1 MKKYIIY
8 IVLLFG
14 IFSLS
19 AQEKKYNIY
28 RTIPL
33 AQSIK
38 EVGGNPFILNRE
50 SKIYYPKKDQ
60 NLKQIAVFLSEYI
73 QIAEGFKIEIST
85 ESPKNNGIALQDNFK
100 SDNKEAY
107 NFTVNQNQILING
120 ASSAGTFYGI
130 QLLRKVLF
138 ENETKSQIELPAVE
152 ITDYPRFAYRGMHL
166 DVARHFASVEFVKKY
181 IDLLALHNINTFHW
195 HLTDDQGWRV
205 EIKKYPKLTQI
216 GAFRT
221 ETQVGKQVGVYDGKP
236 HGGFYTQEQIKEIVA
251 YAQQRFIT
259 TIPEIDL
266 PGHMVAALASYPELG
281 CVGEGYEVYKKWGV
295 SDDVLCIGNEK
306 TFTFLEDVFTELI
319 PLFPSKY
326 LHIGGDECPKKAW
339 EKCPKCQAK
348 IAELG
353 LEKDSQHSAEEK
365 LQSYCMSRIE
375 KFLNA
380 KGKQVIG
387 WDEILEGG
395 IAPNATIMSWRSAQ
409 AGVDAVKQ
417 GHKAIMTPSSHVYFD
432 YYQSTDAVSEPLAI
446 GGFTNIERVYSF
458 EPIPNGL
465 TEAEKKLV
473 IGAQA
478 NLWREYIDSDA
489 QTEYMVLPR
498 LAALSEVVW
507 TNTDKKNYGDFL
519 NRLSDFLKIYD
530 KLNYNYAKHILEVS
544 PEYKVDTENGQLI
557 LNLKTSSKSPIYYT
571 VDGSEPTLKNKKY
584 TESIIIRN
592 SVTVKAAVISEQ
604 YMSKVFTKK
613 FEFNKATAKP
623 IVLKNEPIE
632 RYRFNG
638 GKTLVDGRIGT
649 IAFSTGDWIALYK
662 DDFEATID
670 LKSVQEVK
678 EVSMNT
684 FTSPNDWIFGPK
696 QFQVLVSK
704 DRINFTP
711 AHNEDLQIAQKGDG
725 PKIINLKAVFAT
737 QNARYVKIKAPIFEQ
752 IPEWHYSAGQPTFLF
767 VDEITIN

>member
-1 MKKYIIY
+1 MKIYIIY
-8 IVLLFG
+8 IVCLFKIG
-14 IFSLS
+14 LAV
-19 AQEKKYNIY
+19 AQTDKYNLY
-28 RTIPL
+28 KTIPL
-33 AQSIK
+33 VQDIK
-38 EVGGNPFILNRE
+38 EKQGQSFVL
-50 SKIYYPKKDQ
+50 SSDLKIYYPKNDE
-60 NLKQIAVFLSEYI
+60 NLKQTAIFLSEYI
-73 QIAEGFKIEIST
+73 KLSNGLQLIVSVSA
-85 ESPKNNGIALQDNFK
+85 PKGKGIVLQNTYK
-100 SDNKEAY
+100 NENKEAY
-107 NFTVNQNQILING
+107 NFSVNQNQILING
-120 ASSAGTFYGI
+120 ASSAGTFYGV
-130 QLLRKVLF
+130 QLLRKVLL
-138 ENETKSQIELPAVE
+138 ENETKSQIKLPPVE

-216 GAFRT
+216 GAFRN
-221 ETQVGKQVGVYDGKP
+221 ETQVGKQTGVYDGKP
-236 HGGFYTQEQIKEIVA
+236 HGGFYTQEQIKEVVA
-251 YAQQRFIT
+251 YAQNRFIT
-259 TIPEIDL
+259 IIPEIDL

-281 CVGEGYEVYKKWGV
+281 CVGKGYEVYKKWGV
-295 SDDVLCIGNEK
+295 SDDVLCIGNEQ
-306 TFTFLEDVFTELI
+306 TFTFLEGIFSELI

-326 LHIGGDECPKKAW
+326 FHIGGDECPKKRW

-348 IAELG
+348 IIELG
-353 LEKDSQHSAEEK
+353 LKKDSHHSAEEK

-432 YYQSTDAVSEPLAI
+432 YYQSTDAASEPLAI

-465 TEAEKKLV
+465 TENEKKLV

-478 NLWREYIDSDA
+478 NIWREYINTDA

-507 TNTDKKNYGDFL
+507 TNADKKNYGDFL

-544 PEYKVDTENGQLI
+544 PEYIVDTENGQLI

-571 VDGSEPTLKNKKY
+571 LDGAEPTIKSKKY
-584 TESIIIRN
+584 TESIIIN
-592 SVTVKAAVISEQ
+592 DAVTVKAAVISEN
-604 YMSKVFTKK
+604 YASKVFTKK

-623 IVLKNEPIE
+623 IVLKNEPVE

-638 GKTLVDGRIGT
+638 GKTLVDGRTGT
-649 IAFSTGDWIALYK
+649 TAFSTGDWIALYK

-670 LKSVQEVK
+670 LKSVQQVT

-696 QFQVLVSK
+696 QFQVFVST
-704 DRINFTP
+704 DGINFTQV
-711 AHNEDLQIAQKGDG
+711 HSEDLKIAEKGDG
-725 PKIINLKAVFAT
+725 PKITNLKAIFAS
-737 QNARYVKIKAPIFEQ
+737 QEARYVKIKAPIFEK

-767 VDEITIN
+767 VDEITIK

>member
-1 MKKYIIY
+1 MKKYIIF

-14 IFSLS
+14 VFLLS
-19 AQEKKYNIY
+19 AQEKKYEIY

-33 AQSIK
+33 AQNINSVSGK
-38 EVGGNPFILNRE
+38 PFVLSSKTKIYSPKNDSGLNR
-50 SKIYYPKKDQ
+50 
-60 NLKQIAVFLSEYI
+60 IAVFLSEYI
-73 QIAEGFKIEIST
+73 EIAKGIKVQVT
-85 ESPKNNGIALQDNFK
+85 NSPLKENVIVLENSLKSNN
-100 SDNKEAY
+100 SEAY
-107 NFTVNQNQILING
+107 TFDVNQNKINING
-120 ASSAGTFYGI
+120 ASSAGTFYGV
-130 QLLRKVLF
+130 QLLRKVLL
-138 ENETKSQIELPAVE
+138 ENEAKLQIELPAVA

-205 EIKKYPKLTQI
+205 EIKKYPKLTQV
-216 GAFRT
+216 GAIRT

-236 HGGFYTQEQIKEIVA
+236 HGGFYTQEQIKEVVA
-251 YAQQRFIT
+251 YAQKRFIT

-326 LHIGGDECPKKAW
+326 YHIGGDECPKKRW

-353 LEKDSQHSAEEK
+353 LKKDSQHSAEEK

-380 KGKQVIG
+380 RGKQVIG

-395 IAPNATIMSWRSAQ
+395 IAPNATIMSWRSSQ

-432 YYQSTDAVSEPLAI
+432 YYQSTDAASEPLAI
-446 GGFTNIERVYSF
+446 GGFINMERVYSF

-465 TEAEKKLV
+465 TQEEKKLV

-478 NLWREYIDSDA
+478 NLWREYINTDS

-507 TNTDKKNYGDFL
+507 MEPEKKNYGDFL
-519 NRLSDFLKIYD
+519 NRLSGFLKIYD

-571 VDGSEPTLKNKKY
+571 LDGSEPTLKSTKY
-584 TESIIIRN
+584 TESIIITN
-592 SVTVKAAVISEQ
+592 PVTVKATVISEN
-604 YMSKVFTKK
+604 YTSKVFTKK

-649 IAFSTGDWIALYK
+649 TAFSTGDWIALYK

-670 LKSVQEVK
+670 LKSIQQIS

-696 QFQVLVSK
+696 EFQVLVSA
-704 DRINFTP
+704 DGINFNP
-711 AHNEDLQIAQKGDG
+711 VHSEDLKIAQKGDG
-725 PKIINLKAVFAT
+725 PKIINLKAVFT
-737 QNARYVKIKAPIFEQ
+737 SQDARYVKIKAPIFEQ

>member
-1 MKKYIIY
+1 MKKNIICF
-8 IVLLFG
+8 VLFLNTLM
-14 IFSLS
+14 LS
-19 AQEKKYNIY
+19 AQGNKWDVY

-33 AQSIK
+33 AQQIN
-38 EVGGNPFILNRE
+38 EIEAVPFILNSD
-50 SKIYYPKKDQ
+50 SKIYYPKKND
-60 NLKQIAVFLSEYI
+60 NLKQIALFLSEYI
-73 QIAEGFKIEIST
+73 GIANGLQIEIST
-85 ESPKNNGIALQDNFK
+85 ESPKKNGIVLLDNFK
-100 SDNKEAY
+100 NDNKEAY
-107 NFTVNQNQILING
+107 TLIVNQNQILING
-120 ASSAGTFYGI
+120 ASGSGTFYGI
-130 QLLRKVLF
+130 QLLRKVLL

-166 DVARHFASVEFVKKY
+166 DVARHFASAEFVKKY

-216 GAFRT
+216 GAFRN

-236 HGGFYTQEQIKEIVA
+236 HGGFYTQEQIKEVVA
-251 YAQQRFIT
+251 YAQKRFIT

-281 CVGEGYEVYKKWGV
+281 CAGEGYEVYKKWGV
-295 SDDVLCIGNEK
+295 SDDVLCLGNEK

-319 PLFPSKY
+319 PIFPAKFF
-326 LHIGGDECPKKAW
+326 HIGGDECPKKRW
-339 EKCPKCQAK
+339 EKCPKCQTK
-348 IAELG
+348 ITELG
-353 LEKDSQHSAEEK
+353 LKKDSKHSAEEK

-395 IAPNATIMSWRSAQ
+395 IAPNATIMSWRSTQ
-409 AGVDAVKQ
+409 AGIEAVKQ
-417 GHKAIMTPSSHVYFD
+417 CHKAIMTPSSHVYFD
-432 YYQSTDAVSEPLAI
+432 YYQSTDAASEPLAI
-446 GGFTNIERVYSF
+446 GGFTNLERVYSF

-465 TEAEKKLV
+465 TEDERKLV

-478 NLWREYIDSDA
+478 NVWREYIKSDA

-507 TNTDKKNYGDFL
+507 TNADKKNYGSFL

-530 KLNYNYAKHILEVS
+530 KLKYNYAKHILEVS

-557 LNLKTSSKSPIYYT
+557 LSLKTSSKSPIYYT
-571 VDGSEPTLKNKKY
+571 LDGSEPTLQSKKY
-584 TESIIIRN
+584 SESIIIN
-592 SVTVKAAVISEQ
+592 SAVTVKAAVISEN
-604 YMSKVFTKK
+604 YKSKIFTKK

-623 IVLKNEPIE
+623 IVLKNEPVD

-638 GKTLVDGRIGT
+638 GKTLVDGRTGT
-649 IAFSTGDWIALYK
+649 TAFSTGDWIALYK

-670 LKSVQEVK
+670 LKSLQQIK

-696 QFQVLVSK
+696 QFQVLISK
-704 DRINFTP
+704 DGINFTP
-711 AHNEDLQIAQKGDG
+711 VHSQDLKIAEKGDG
-725 PKIINLKAVFAT
+725 PKITNLKAVFTEQEAK
-737 QNARYVKIKAPIFEQ
+737 YVKIKAPIFEK

-767 VDEITIN
+767 ADEITIN

>member
-1 MKKYIIY
+1 MKKYIIC

-19 AQEKKYNIY
+19 AQENKYDVY

-38 EVGGNPFILNRE
+38 EVEGKPFVLNSV
-50 SKIYYPKKDQ
+50 SKIFYPKKNE

-73 QIAEGFKIEIST
+73 QISNGFKIEISA
-85 ESPKNNGIALQDNFK
+85 ENPKNNGIVLQDNFK
-100 SDNKEAY
+100 NENKEAY
-107 NFTVNQNQILING
+107 TFTVNQDQILING
-120 ASSAGTFYGI
+120 ASSAGTFYGV
-130 QLLRKVLF
+130 QFLRKVLL
-138 ENETKSQIELPAVE
+138 ENEIKAIVELPNVQ

-166 DVARHFASVEFVKKY
+166 DVARHFASAEFVKKY
-181 IDLLALHNINTFHW
+181 IDLLALHNMNTFHW

-216 GAFRT
+216 GSVRT

-251 YAQQRFIT
+251 YAQKRFIT
-259 TIPEIDL
+259 IIPEIDL

-295 SDDVLCIGNEK
+295 SDDVLCLGNEK
-306 TFTFLEDVFTELI
+306 TFTFLEGVFSELI

-326 LHIGGDECPKKAW
+326 FHIGGDECPKKRW

-353 LEKDSQHSAEEK
+353 LKKDSKHSAEEK

-375 KFLNA
+375 KFLND

-395 IAPNATIMSWRSAQ
+395 IAPNATIMSWRSSQ

-446 GGFTNIERVYSF
+446 GGFINLERVYSF
-458 EPIPNGL
+458 EPIPDGL
-465 TEAEKKLV
+465 TENEKKLV

-478 NLWREYIDSDA
+478 NLWREYIDSDK

-498 LAALSEVVW
+498 LAALSEVIW
-507 TNTDKKNYGDFL
+507 TNADKKNYGDFV
-519 NRLSDFLKIYD
+519 NRLSSFLTIYD
-530 KLNYNYAKHILEVS
+530 KLHYNYAKHILEVS
-544 PEYKVDTENGQLI
+544 PEYSVDTENGKLI
-557 LNLKTSSKSPIYYT
+557 LNLRTSSKFPIYYT
-571 VDGSEPTLKNKKY
+571 LDGSEPTLKSKKY
-584 TESIIIRN
+584 SESIIITN
-592 SVTVKAAVISEQ
+592 SLTVKAAVISEN
-604 YMSKVFTKK
+604 YKSKVFIKK

-623 IVLKNEPIE
+623 IVLKNEPID

-638 GKTLVDGRIGT
+638 GKTLVDGRTGT
-649 IAFSTGDWIALYK
+649 TAFSTGDWIALYK

-670 LKSVQEVK
+670 LKSIQQIGEI
-678 EVSMNT
+678 SMNS

-696 QFQVLVSK
+696 QFQVLIST
-704 DRINFTP
+704 DGINFKEV
-711 AHNEDLQIAQKGDG
+711 HNEDLKIAQKDDG
-725 PKIINLKAVFAT
+725 PKITNLKAVFAK
-737 QNARYVKIKAPIFEQ
+737 QEARFVKIKAPIFEK

-767 VDEITIN
+767 VDEISIN

>member
-1 MKKYIIY
+1 MKKHISSLIFLFLCFS
-8 IVLLFG
+8 VLGQTSKDDFY
-14 IFSLS
+14 
-19 AQEKKYNIY
+19 K
-28 RTIPL
+28 TIPL
-33 AQSIK
+33 AQNINSVSGK
-38 EVGGNPFILNRE
+38 PFVL
-50 SKIYYPKKDQ
+50 SSKTKIYSPK
-60 NLKQIAVFLSEYI
+60 NNAGLKQIAVFLSEYI
-73 QIAEGFKIEIST
+73 EIA
-85 ESPKNNGIALQDNFK
+85 NGIKLQITNSPVKENAIVLENNFK
-100 SDNKEAY
+100 DKNSEAY
-107 NFTVNQNQILING
+107 NFTANQNQVVING
-120 ASSAGTFYGI
+120 ATSAGTFYGV
-130 QLLRKVLF
+130 QLLRKVLL
-138 ENETKSQIELPAVE
+138 ENETKSQIELSAVE

-216 GAFRT
+216 GAFRN

-236 HGGFYTQEQIKEIVA
+236 HGGFYTQEQIKEVVA
-251 YAQQRFIT
+251 YAQKRFIT

-266 PGHMVAALASYPELG
+266 PGHMVAALSSYPELG

-295 SDDVLCIGNEK
+295 SDDVLCLGNEK
-306 TFTFLEDVFTELI
+306 TFTFLEGVFTELI
-319 PLFPSKY
+319 PLFPAKY
-326 LHIGGDECPKKAW
+326 FHIGGDECPKKRW
-339 EKCPKCQAK
+339 EKCPKCQTK

-353 LEKDSQHSAEEK
+353 LRKDSKHSAEEK

-395 IAPNATIMSWRSAQ
+395 IAPNATIMSWRSTQ
-409 AGVDAVKQ
+409 AGIEAVKQ

-432 YYQSTDAVSEPLAI
+432 YYQSTDAASEPLAI
-446 GGFTNIERVYSF
+446 GGFTNLERVYSF

-465 TEAEKKLV
+465 TEDERKLV

-478 NLWREYIDSDA
+478 NVWREYIESDA

-507 TNTDKKNYGDFL
+507 TNADKKNYGNFL

-530 KLNYNYAKHILEVS
+530 KLKYNYAKHILEVS

-557 LNLKTSSKSPIYYT
+557 LSLKTTSKSPIYYT
-571 VDGSEPTLKNKKY
+571 LDGSEPTLQSKKY
-584 TESIIIRN
+584 SESIIIN
-592 SVTVKAAVISEQ
+592 SAVTVKAAVISEN
-604 YMSKVFTKK
+604 YKSKIFTKK

-623 IVLKNEPIE
+623 IVLENEPVD

-638 GKTLVDGRIGT
+638 GKTLVDGRTGT
-649 IAFSTGDWIALYK
+649 TAFSTGDWIALYK

-670 LKSVQEVK
+670 LKSLQQIK

-684 FTSPNDWIFGPK
+684 FTSQNDWIFGPK
-696 QFQVLVSK
+696 QFQVLISN
-704 DRINFTP
+704 DGINFTP
-711 AHNEDLQIAQKGDG
+711 VYSEDLKIAEKDDG
-725 PKIINLKAVFAT
+725 PKITNLKAVFAE
-737 QNARYVKIKAPIFEQ
+737 QEAKYVKIKAPIFEK

>member
-19 AQEKKYNIY
+19 AQESQYDIY

-38 EVGGNPFILNRE
+38 EVEGKSFILNTE
-50 SKIYYPKKDQ
+50 SKIFYPKKND

-73 QIAEGFKIEIST
+73 QIAKGLKIEISV
-85 ESPKNNGIALQDNFK
+85 ESPKKNGIVLQDNFK
-100 SDNKEAY
+100 NDNKEAY
-107 NFTVNQNQILING
+107 TFAVNQNQILING
-120 ASSAGTFYGI
+120 ASSAGTFYGVR
-130 QLLRKVLF
+130 LLRKVLL

-166 DVARHFASVEFVKKY
+166 DVARHFASVAFVKKY

-205 EIKKYPKLTQI
+205 EIKKYPKLTEI
-216 GAFRT
+216 GSVRT

-236 HGGFYTQEQIKEIVA
+236 HSGFYTQEQIKEIVA
-251 YAQQRFIT
+251 YAQKRFIT
-259 TIPEIDL
+259 IIPEIDL

-295 SDDVLCIGNEK
+295 SDDVLCLGNEK
-306 TFTFLEDVFTELI
+306 TFTFLEGVFTELI

-326 LHIGGDECPKKAW
+326 FHIGGDECPKKRW

-353 LEKDSQHSAEEK
+353 LQKDSKHSAEEK

-409 AGVDAVKQ
+409 AGVEAVKQ

-432 YYQSTDAVSEPLAI
+432 YYQSTDATSEPLAI
-446 GGFTNIERVYSF
+446 GGFTNLERVYSF
-458 EPIPNGL
+458 EPIPDGL
-465 TEAEKKLV
+465 TEDERKLV

-507 TNTDKKNYGDFL
+507 TNADKKNYGDFL

-571 VDGSEPTLKNKKY
+571 LDGSEPTLQSKKY
-584 TESIIIRN
+584 SESIIIN
-592 SVTVKAAVISEQ
+592 NAVTVKAAVVSEN
-604 YMSKVFTKK
+604 YKSKVFTKK
-613 FEFNKATAKP
+613 FDFNKATAKP
-623 IVLKNEPIE
+623 IVLKNEPVD

-638 GKTLVDGRIGT
+638 GKTLVDGRTGT
-649 IAFSTGDWIALYK
+649 TVFSTGDWIALYK

-670 LKSVQEVK
+670 LKSVQQISEVT
-678 EVSMNT
+678 MNS

-696 QFQVLVSK
+696 QFQVLIST
-704 DRINFTP
+704 DGINFKEVHTQ
-711 AHNEDLQIAQKGDG
+711 DLKIAQKEDG
-725 PKIINLKAVFAT
+725 PKITNLKALFAK
-737 QNARYVKIKAPIFEQ
+737 QDARFIKIKAPIFEK

-767 VDEITIN
+767 VDEISIN